1 MKQCVV
7 KSNGK
12 REEIKFDKITQRIKR
27 QCRELNTTHVSPT
40 EVTRRVAESVIDG
53 ITTAEIDELISQE
66 AARMVTVH
74 PDYSLLAAR
83 VLVSRWQKSIP
94 VRFSENVGR
103 LYDYVDPVTGAHAPL
118 VSRELMELMSN
129 PKFSEHIDRAIV
141 HERDKDFDYFGLTTL
156 TRGYLKS
163 MDGIPAETPQ
173 FMWMRVAL
181 GIHGDDTES
190 VISCYEGLSTGRY
203 IHATPTLFNAGT
215 PRPQMASCFL
225 QSLADD
231 SIDGIFSTYKQT
243 AHISKWA
250 GGIGLHIHNLRAK
263 GSLIAGTGGES
274 DGVVPMV
281 RVLNEVARYVNQG
294 GKRKGAFAI
303 YLEPWHSDIEDF
315 LDLKK
320 NHGKEE
326 MRARDLFYALWVPD
340 LFMQRVQE
348 DGNWSLMCPH
358 ATPGLSDVWG
368 EEFKTLYERYE
379 AEGKFVKQV
388 KARDLWLKVITA
400 QIETGVPYILYK
412 DSANRK
418 SNQKNLGTI
427 KSSNLCTEI
436 IEYSSPEET
445 AVCNLASIALAK
457 FVKGGKYDFNALR
470 KTAYEVTFNL
480 NRVINRSFYPVDEA
494 KVSNLRHRPIGI
506 GVQALADTFAMLKL
520 DFDSEEARE
529 LNKRIFANIYYG
541 ALECSTDLAKK
552 HKMTYTSYEGS
563 PASEGLLQ
571 FDMWDGVEPHP
582 SLDWAGLKKK
592 ISKWGLYNS
601 LLLAPMPT
609 ASTSQILGNNECF
622 EPFTSNLYVR
632 RVLSGEFVIVNK
644 HLVRDL
650 MELDLWNEEMKNEIV
665 RHAGSVQAIPEVPD
679 DIKRRYRTVWEMS
692 MKPIIDMAADRG
704 AYICQ
709 SQSMNLFIADP
720 SVGKVNSMHFY
731 AWEKGL
737 KTGMYYLRS
746 KPASNAKAITVERKE
761 ESKEQEEAALL
772 CSLENPE
779 ACDMCGS

>member
-1 MKQCVV
+1 MRSFVV
-7 KSNGK
+7 KSSGK

-27 QCRELNTTHVSPT
+27 QCKGLNEEYVSPIA
-40 EVTRRVAESVIDG
+40 VTRSVAESVVDG
-53 ITTAEIDELISQE
+53 ITTGEIDALIAQE

-83 VLVSRWQKSIP
+83 ILVTRWQKSIP
-94 VRFSENVGR
+94 VNFSENVGR
-103 LYDYVDPVTGAHAPL
+103 LYDNVDPITGKHAPL
-118 VSRELMELMSN
+118 VSKELLELMSD
-129 PKFSEHIDRAIV
+129 KKASELIDRAIV
-141 HERDKDFDYFGLTTL
+141 HERDKNFDYFGLATL
-156 TRGYLKS
+156 QHGYLKS
-163 MDGIPAETPQ
+163 IDSQPAETPQ

-181 GIHGDDTES
+181 GIHGADIES
-190 VISCYEGLSTGRY
+190 AIRCYEGLSTGRY

-263 GSLIAGTGGES
+263 GSLIAGTGGQSE
-274 DGVVPMV
+274 GVVPMLK
-281 RVLNEVARYVNQG
+281 VLNETARYVNQG
-294 GKRKGAFAI
+294 GKRKGAFAV

-315 LDLKK
+315 LEMKK

-326 MRARDLFYALWVPD
+326 MRARDLFYALWIPD
-340 LFMQRVQE
+340 LFMKRVKE
-348 DGNWSLMCPH
+348 DGVWSLMCPM
-358 ATPGLSDVWG
+358 TSPGLADVWG
-368 EEFKTLYERYE
+368 DKFVELYERYE
-379 AEGKFVKQV
+379 AEGKFVRQV

-418 SNQKNLGTI
+418 SNQQNLGTI

-436 IEYSSPEET
+436 IEYSTPEET
-445 AVCNLASIALAK
+445 AVCNLASIALSRFIHDSK
-457 FVKGGKYDFNALR
+457 FDFESLR
-470 KTAYEVTFNL
+470 QTAAEVTFNL
-480 NRVINRSFYPVDEA
+480 NRVIDRNYYPVPETET
-494 KVSNLRHRPIGI
+494 SNFKHRPIGI
-506 GVQALADTFAMLKL
+506 GVQGLADTYAMLKM
-520 DFDSEEARE
+520 DFCSPEAEE
-529 LNKRIFANIYYG
+529 LNRKIFATIYYG
-541 ALECSTDLAKK
+541 ALEASCELAKEEGK
-552 HKMTYTSYEGS
+552 YSSYEGS
-563 PASEGLLQ
+563 PASRGELQ
-571 FDMWDGVEPHP
+571 FDMWGVEPHP
-582 SLDWAGLKKK
+582 SLNWKGLKAK
-592 ISKWGLYNS
+592 IAKWGLRNS

-622 EPFTSNLYVR
+622 EPFTSNIYVR

-644 HLVRDL
+644 HLVNDL
-650 MELDLWNEEMKNEIV
+650 IEAGLWGEDMKNEIV
-665 RHAGSVQAIPEVPD
+665 RHNGSVQEISRIPD
-679 DIKRRYRTVWEMS
+679 DIRSRYKTVWEMS
-692 MKPIIDMAADRG
+692 MRPIIDQAADRG

-709 SQSMNLFIADP
+709 SQSMNLFIASP
-720 SVGKVNSMHFY
+720 NVGAVNSMHFY

-746 KPASNAKAITVERKE
+746 KPASTAKAITVEERQEKPTAE
-761 ESKEQEEAALL
+761 MEEAALV

-779 ACDMCGS
+779 ACEMCGS